1 MRAQPHYVAPCPSC
15 GRLARHGEQRVLIA
29 EARFSMLMPTGN
41 ISCSNQSCRD
51 YQPPCEVM
59 THVR

>member
-1 MRAQPHYVAPCPSC
+1 
-15 GRLARHGEQRVLIA
+15 VLIA